1 MAAPRGAAHDP
12 LALLAEAEW
21 WRETL
26 DGDETIPLAVA
37 WAAWRWADAARQ
49 LIADGGR
56 QRHTTAVIT
65 LLAHARILLDL
76 LDAGRLDAAVRY
88 HERATHGAETLS
100 ASALDGDRAF
110 RAWAARRDGDRRRG
124 LFAWSSRTGR

>member
-21 WRETL
+21 WRDRL

-49 LIADGGR
+49 LIADSGR
-56 QRHTTAVIT
+56 QRHATAVIT

-88 HERATHGAETLS
+88 HERATYGAEVLN
-100 ASALDGDRAF
+100 AAALAEDRAF
-110 RAWAARRDGDRRRG
+110 LAWAARHDGGRRRG
-124 LFAWSSRTGR
+124 LFAWRGRSGH